1 MFSLGNVWVSAGE
14 KLFLPSFCISSR
26 RYCIVTEL
34 SSHVQLQSGASQQ
47 DKSSQFQSQGKL
59 IHISVGYFFM
69 ENVIDSIDCGTW
81 LRVPRTGGPQN
92 YFIIFL
98 LTLSWECRC
107 RTLCSADC
115 CCWKC
120 KVNCWCSG
128 PGFDG
133 FWVEEEGKHL
143 FDQVW
148 IQI

>member
-34 SSHVQLQSGASQQ
+34 SSHVQLWVEPASKINPHNFSLKKNWSIFLS
-47 DKSSQFQSQGKL
+47 DIFSWKMSSAQL
-59 IHISVGYFFM
+59 IAELGYRFPELVG
-69 ENVIDSIDCGTW
+69 
-81 LRVPRTGGPQN
+81 PRK
-92 YFIIFL
+92 YFIILL
-98 LTLSWECRC
+98 LTLSWECHC
-107 RTLCSADC
+107 RSLCSADC